1 MNKNEKILFFYKKI
15 YNMQYNIKFM
25 DFFHWQY
32 VNWYQLQ
39 YLPVKT
45 FTCWHCSNIIA
56 SERGYK
62 VWDHSDWSGSL
73 VAAIY
78 ICPQC
83 HWPNFNVDNGDIW
96 IPWHP
101 IWEKIDS
108 LPDDIEVLYEESRL
122 CAKNNC
128 FTASVLL
135 SRKLLMNI
143 AVREWAE
150 AGLSFIKY
158 VEYLS
163 NKWYIP
169 PNGKE
174 WVDHIRQKWNEAT
187 HEIQMMSKDDAEDL
201 INFSWML
208 LKFMYEFPA
217 KIQMKAVPSTNN

>member
-1 MNKNEKILFFYKKI
+1 MNKNGKILCFYKKI

-25 DFFHWQY
+25 DFFRGLTM
-32 VNWYQLQ
+32 NWYQLQ
-39 YLPVKT
+39 DLPVKT
-45 FTCWHCSNIIA
+45 FTCGHCSNIIA
-56 SERGYK
+56 SEKGYK
-62 VWDHSDWSGSL
+62 VGNYDDGSGSL
-73 VAAIY
+73 KAAIY

-83 HWPNFNVDNGDIW
+83 HGPNFNVDNRGIW
-96 IPWHP
+96 IPGHT
-101 IWEKIDS
+101 IGEKIDS
-108 LPDDIEVLYEESRL
+108 LPDDIETLYEESRL

-143 AVREWAE
+143 AVREGAE

-163 NKWYIP
+163 NKGYIP

-174 WVDHIRQKWNEAT
+174 WVDHIRKKGNEAT
-187 HEIQMMSKDDAEDL
+187 HEIQMMSKGDAEDL
-201 INFSWML
+201 ISFSGML

-217 KIQMKAVPSTNN
+217 KIQMKAIPSTNN